1 MFLPSILVKN
11 VEFEITRFVI
21 GAMSFTQ
28 LVYMTETGAVI
39 LRSDIPLDLKDLLIV
54 FLERTLITLPIVIL
68 IANLVF

>member
-1 MFLPSILVKN
+1 
-11 VEFEITRFVI
+11 
-21 GAMSFTQ
+21 MSFTQ